1 MSEIA
6 RVFASELAARGIYYE
21 RSASWVSR
29 NALESA
35 QVLRPNEINSQ
46 FLDAFEP
53 GVARVQ
59 QACTKIDEYKW
70 IINELLSC
78 PFLEWYFDKKPVLN
92 FLVFRSPNQGSGSQN
107 IHRDGLAPS
116 FGGRAK
122 ELVAFI
128 PLDSI
133 SASNG
138 GTIFYP
144 ESQFDIE
151 LLPGR
156 TGISMVAE
164 PGDVV
169 WMDAA
174 LFHAGQ
180 TNINGEN
187 RRMLIAS
194 ICPDL
199 LHPERMDNDFYE
211 VL

>member
-1 MSEIA
+1 MSEMMT
-6 RVFASELAARGIYYE
+6 VFASELATRGLYCE
-21 RSASWVSR
+21 RGASWLSR
-29 NALESA
+29 NALEAA
-35 QVLRPNEINSQ
+35 QALRPSEINSQ
-46 FLDAFEP
+46 ILDTFEP

-59 QACTKIDEYKW
+59 QAFTKINEYKS
-70 IINELLSC
+70 IISDLLSC
-78 PFLEWYFDKKPVLN
+78 PLVEWYFDKKPVLN
-92 FLVFRSPNQGSGSQN
+92 FLVFRSPNQGSGAQN
-107 IHRDGLAPS
+107 IHRDGLTPS
-116 FGGRAK
+116 SGGRPK

-128 PLDSI
+128 PLDSV

-156 TGISMVAE
+156 AGISMVAE
-164 PGDVV
+164 PGDVI

-199 LHPERMDNDFYE
+199 LHPERMDNDFYQA
-211 VL
+211 L